1 MDSVLSKYVERR
13 LHPTR
18 VTVNLLHHEL
28 ELAKGNKDIT
38 LDREL
43 LESVVTTLE
52 LFIEDFDSKFRTSA
66 ADERPVEKRFVD
78 AAKATIKI

>member
-1 MDSVLSKYVERR
+1 MDSMMSKYVEKR

-28 ELAKGNKDIT
+28 ELAKGSKDIT

-43 LESVVTTLE
+43 VESVVATLE
-52 LFIEDFDSKFRTSA
+52 LFLEDFDSKFRTPSE
-66 ADERPVEKRFVD
+66 ERPVEKRFVD